1 MFKTKIVKEG
11 FIMYCNNCGSE
22 MPSDAKF
29 CPVCG
34 SPAQSGGQSGE
45 PNAAY
50 RPYVQN
56 ASYASPPKSRLLAG
70 ILALLFGGIGV
81 HNFYLGNTTRAVIQ
95 IVVSLVTCGLG
106 SIWGFVE
113 GILILCRQI
122 NVDGYGNPLKD
133 DC

>member
-1 MFKTKIVKEG
+1 
-11 FIMYCNNCGSE
+11 MYCNNCGSE
-22 MPSDAKF
+22 MANDAKF

-34 SPAQSGGQSGE
+34 RPVQQSGPRQETHNVYQG
-45 PNAAY
+45 
-50 RPYVQN
+50 YVQN
-56 ASYASPPKSRLLAG
+56 TPYAAPPKSRLLAG

-81 HNFYLGNTTRAVIQ
+81 HNFYLGNTTRGVIQ

>member
-1 MFKTKIVKEG
+1 
-11 FIMYCNNCGSE
+11 MYCNNCGSE
-22 MPSDAKF
+22 MANDAKF

-56 ASYASPPKSRLLAG
+56 TSYAAPPKSRLLAG